1 MESSHEGSG
10 FTHVAVFGDSVSDI
24 GRMRDRSVSSLPGIV
39 LNKWGRFSDGKNWV
53 DFFWE
58 ALGNQS
64 LFDPDNAAATIEA
77 SKACFTLT
85 DTNSPRSQ
93 LGVYAEGGAVAWA
106 DSEGITQNSF
116 AHGYILSNLEVQISQ
131 YLKDRSLRAQS
142 AATLCI
148 VWIGANDVVTICR
161 EPHLMTKAA
170 KNVVACAAQLLS
182 PTTRVLIVDL
192 PDPQYMPRFAA
203 DKGRQARFENA
214 AQSFNLTLDATV
226 DEYNRTHD
234 RPLCLFKISAEATPK
249 QMLKLGVAPFAQPE
263 RHPRNAPISAEAAE
277 QLSLLRAVDVR
288 VTATTHYATTPDRL
302 HPTELVY
309 QHLAELILAQVSK
322 TFAFEGYRPL

>member
-24 GRMRDRSVSSLPGIV
+24 GRMRDRSVSSLPRIV

-58 ALGNQS
+58 SLCNQS
-64 LFDPDNAAATIEA
+64 LFDADDAAATIEA
-77 SKACFTLT
+77 SKACFNLV
-85 DTNSPRSQ
+85 DTTSPRSQ
-93 LGVYAEGGAVAWA
+93 LGVYAEGGAVAWE
-106 DSEGITQNSF
+106 DPEGITKNSF
-116 AHGYILSNLEVQISQ
+116 AHGYILSNLESQISQ

-170 KNVVACAAQLLS
+170 KNVVTCAAQLLS

-203 DKGRQARFENA
+203 DKGLQARFEKA
-214 AQSFNLTLDATV
+214 AQSFNLTLEAVV
-226 DEYNRTHD
+226 DEYNLSHD
-234 RPLCLFKISAEATPK
+234 RALCLFKISSETTPK
-249 QMLKLGVAPFAQPE
+249 HMLKLGVAPFAQPDQ
-263 RHPRNAPISAEAAE
+263 HPRNAPISAEAAE
-277 QLSLLRAVDVR
+277 QLPLLRAVDAR
-288 VTATTHYATTPDRL
+288 VTATTRYATTKDSL

-309 QHLAELILAQVSK
+309 QHLAELIFAQVKK
-322 TFAFEGYRPL
+322 TFAFEGYRSL